1 MFFLK
6 GRIEWLHE
14 KTQLTINTKTK
25 KQKKKK
31 KDEKKKIEK
40 SSNKWIR
47 IRNW

>member
-25 KQKKKK
+25 KKKKK
-31 KDEKKKIEK
+31 NDE
-40 SSNKWIR
+40 IR
-47 IRNW
+47 K